1 MKDTNKYK
9 ILWAAIV
16 VLLLL
21 NIGLLVWIAFFLNG
35 NLAQPKRLFLETELK
50 FDEKQTDVYR
60 KLRQEHAQQ
69 MRTMRDEVKAMK
81 EAYYK
86 DLSVTNIPEDSLRV
100 RANRIETKMGETDII
115 TFRHFQQVRQMCTPA
130 QQKHFDEVI
139 LDLIRSI
146 EHAGPPRGGPHPDGM
161 PPTDSRPPMQGD
173 MPPPPPSER

>member
-1 MKDTNKYK
+1 MKDINKYK

-16 VLLLL
+16 VLLFL
-21 NIGLLVWIAFFLNG
+21 NIGLLVWISFFSNG

-50 FDEKQTDVYR
+50 FDEKQTEVYR

-69 MRTMRDEVKAMK
+69 MRIMRDEVKALK

-86 DLSVTNIPEDSLRV
+86 DLSVTNISEDSLRA
-100 RANRIETKMGETDII
+100 RANRIETKMAETDVM
-115 TFRHFQQVRQMCTPA
+115 TFRHFQQVRQMCTPT

-146 EHAGPPRGGPHPDGM
+146 ERTGPPKGGPPQGG
-161 PPTDSRPPMQGD
+161 PPPMDDRPPMED
-173 MPPPPPSER
+173 MPPPPPER

>member
-1 MKDTNKYK
+1 MKENNKYK
-9 ILWAAIV
+9 ILWAAIA

-21 NIGLLVWIAFFLNG
+21 NIGLLVWIAFFSNG

-50 FDEKQTDVYR
+50 FDEKQTEVYR
-60 KLRQEHAQQ
+60 KLRHEHAQQ
-69 MRTMRDEVKAMK
+69 MRNMREEVKAMK

-86 DLSVTNIPEDSLRV
+86 DLAQTNVSEDTLHA
-100 RANRIETKMGETDII
+100 RAERMESKMAEADVI

-146 EHAGPPRGGPHPDGM
+146 DRPGPPGGPHQGGLPPRDG
-161 PPTDSRPPMQGD
+161 RPPMDD
-173 MPPPPPSER
+173 MPPPPER

>member
-1 MKDTNKYK
+1 MKENNKYK
-9 ILWAAIV
+9 ILWAAIG

-21 NIGLLVWIAFFLNG
+21 NIGLLVWIAFFSNG

-50 FDEKQTDVYR
+50 FDEKQTEVYR
-60 KLRQEHAQQ
+60 KLRHEHAQQ
-69 MRTMRDEVKAMK
+69 MRNMRDEVKAMK

-86 DLSVTNIPEDSLRV
+86 DLAQTNVSEDTLRV
-100 RANRIETKMGETDII
+100 RAERMESKMAEADVI

-146 EHAGPPRGGPHPDGM
+146 DRPGPPRGGP
-161 PPTDSRPPMQGD
+161 PPKSDRPPMDD
-173 MPPPPPSER
+173 MPPPPPER